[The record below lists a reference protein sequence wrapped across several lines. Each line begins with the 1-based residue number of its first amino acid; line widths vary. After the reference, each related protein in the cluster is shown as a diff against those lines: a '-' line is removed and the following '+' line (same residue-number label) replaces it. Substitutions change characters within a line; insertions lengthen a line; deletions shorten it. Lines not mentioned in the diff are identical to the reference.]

1 MPGLLIARNNA
12 QLFQQESAVEEQSVQ
27 RTRLESGLAAHILNA
42 WETNKRAKLDIEQK
56 FLQNLR
62 QRNGIYDSAKLALIK
77 KTQGSEVF
85 MKLTEV
91 KCRAAE
97 SWLGD
102 VYSPAYEKD
111 GFTIKPTPEPEMPEY
126 VLERIHSEVLNASY
140 NMALQYIQ
148 ESGQQISRQE
158 FNIVAQ
164 KHFEQLRD
172 YESKMLYK
180 AAEDAAQRMQR
191 RIKDQLHDGGYLKA
205 FEEVRRD
212 IVTFGTG
219 FLKGPVIRKRS
230 VLKWKRTPGGYLPA
244 MSQSL
249 VYEYMRVSPFDIY
262 PSPTAIEIGDGD
274 LIERLRVR
282 RADIN
287 ALIGVRGYNE
297 TNLRRSLTEYSDGL
311 NTSLPADQERFNA
324 EGRGSASIMDSET
337 IEMLSY
343 WGNVQGWTLLEY
355 GMTQDQIPDPDI
367 DYPIHAQIIGN
378 YVVKAVKNITG
389 IIPYSK
395 CVYTQIP
402 GSFWGNGLPDEL
414 EDLQL
419 IVNALARAIAN
430 NAAMASGPQVEVN
443 IEKMR
448 VGSDC
453 NTLVPWKIWQTD
465 NEGMQSNTPVV
476 RFYQPKSIINELMGV
491 YEKFSAEADVKT
503 GIPSIAHGGTKM
515 GSGAG
520 NALANYEKV
529 LTPQGAVAISSLNV
543 GDLVVNTYG
552 SFSKVTGVYPQGE
565 SDIFRVKFS
574 NGESVDCDANHRWSV
589 RTHHDR
595 KFKTLT
601 TQEIINKGLF
611 RKTRMDWR
619 NPKGFRPKWMLPMID
634 LVEFNERPVKVDPYT
649 MGALI
654 GDGDARCRVTN
665 MDEEVFSRIPYPLGK
680 PDKTSNGRA
689 WTQAVVGIKKDY
701 LSYGLQCK
709 SINKFIPEDY
719 LFNSKEVRL
728 ELLRGLMDTDGCC
741 SKQGETFLSTSSYRL
756 ALDFIKLVRS
766 LGGAVNGIHEA
777 EAGYFEIKGRRCF
790 RQKNYRVAFNL
801 PHQEIFGLPRKQER
815 VSFKPKTHTYI
826 TGIEYIGKSL
836 ATCISVDSKDSLF
849 VCENFIPTHNTA
861 SGLSMYL
868 EMAGK
873 VIRELISRID
883 MNIVYPT
890 ITRSYYF
897 NMMFDS
903 DMSIKGDAKVL
914 VRGVN
919 AMSMQ
924 EQQALRKQEFLNTT
938 NNPNDMQI
946 MGLEGRRYILREAAR
961 ILDMDVD
968 KAVPLDR
975 NLALL
980 QEQLDKV
987 VISPPEGNTE
997 STDNTTTDVAG
1008 NPAGGTD
1015 VNMFNSVSQ
1024 KGGQV

>member
-12 QLFQQESAVEEQSVQ
+12 QLFQQESAVEEQSIQ
-27 RTRLESGLAAHILNA
+27 RTRLESSLAAHILNA

-148 ESGQQISRQE
+148 EAGQQISRQE

-367 DYPIHAQIIGN
+367 DYPIHAQIIGS

-476 RFYQPKSIINELMGV
+476 RFYQPKSIINELVAV

-503 GIPSIAHGGTKM
+503 GIPSIAHGGMKM
-515 GSGAG
+515 ASGAG
-520 NALANYEKV
+520 
-529 LTPQGAVAISSLNV
+529 S
-543 GDLVVNTYG
+543 
-552 SFSKVTGVYPQGE
+552 
-565 SDIFRVKFS
+565 
-574 NGESVDCDANHRWSV
+574 
-589 RTHHDR
+589 
-595 KFKTLT
+595 
-601 TQEIINKGLF
+601 
-611 RKTRMDWR
+611 
-619 NPKGFRPKWMLPMID
+619 
-634 LVEFNERPVKVDPYT
+634 
-649 MGALI
+649 
-654 GDGDARCRVTN
+654 
-665 MDEEVFSRIPYPLGK
+665 
-680 PDKTSNGRA
+680 
-689 WTQAVVGIKKDY
+689 
-701 LSYGLQCK
+701 
-709 SINKFIPEDY
+709 
-719 LFNSKEVRL
+719 
-728 ELLRGLMDTDGCC
+728 
-741 SKQGETFLSTSSYRL
+741 
-756 ALDFIKLVRS
+756 
-766 LGGAVNGIHEA
+766 
-777 EAGYFEIKGRRCF
+777 
-790 RQKNYRVAFNL
+790 
-801 PHQEIFGLPRKQER
+801 
-815 VSFKPKTHTYI
+815 
-826 TGIEYIGKSL
+826 
-836 ATCISVDSKDSLF
+836 
-849 VCENFIPTHNTA
+849 TA